1 MGQVARAE
9 LAERAGLK
17 MFWGCTGEGLLVGA
31 HVVARRVHTG
41 IRVAVAP
48 DRTAPV
54 APAPCPADQQG
65 QLVPD
70 HKLEEAAGLGVC

>member
-1 MGQVARAE
+1 M
-9 LAERAGLK
+9 
-17 MFWGCTGEGLLVGA
+17 GA

-48 DRTAPV
+48 DRTGPV
-54 APAPCPADQQG
+54 VPAPCPVDQQG

-70 HKLEEAAGLGVC
+70 HKPEEAARLGVC